1 MQEEVV
7 YLEVQLKRRAQLVR
21 VYSGE
26 VNRKSLQGLPN
37 GLVIQLNSQV
47 YSEVRVLQELGV
59 GSLQVCLV
67 GHQLRLRQLLLLI
80 YLEELRQDSLRVQQ
94 VEAYL
99 EAPLKRL
106 LLEDSQASLDSQI
119 LRLHRVPKQDYSDS
133 LKLNLDNPHLVEV
146 FLEEHQPNHP
156 SFLVKLPLSLA
167 VLQLQLN
174 QLLVPHSLEELNS
187 SNNNLVRQQLD
198 NPKQ

>member
-37 GLVIQLNSQV
+37 GLVIHLNSQV

-99 EAPLKRL
+99 EGPLKRL

-119 LRLHRVPKQDYSDS
+119 LRLHRVPKQDHSDS

-146 FLEEHQPNHP
+146 FFEEHQPNHP

>member
-187 SNNNLVRQQLD
+187 SNNNLVRQQVD